1 MKTRE
6 CNEAEK
12 LIIADLDECLKPSEK
27 ERLENH
33 LRVCAPCRQV
43 REESL
48 ALLSAIASDLPEEPG
63 EEFWKLYHQSLDARL
78 KEQALKPVWGFWWKA
93 AGVFVAAVIALLVI
107 RVAIFQPD
115 NRQIADLRVM
125 SPDLF
130 QELEQVY
137 GPTSE
142 ELSPGLLYGDL
153 LLTVV
158 DARAAARLDESDVQ
172 WFEVEDET
180 GPLYL

>member
-63 EEFWKLYHQSLDARL
+63 RGVLEALSPVSGCTTERARVEACL
-78 KEQALKPVWGFWWKA
+78 G
-93 AGVFVAAVIALLVI
+93 LLVES
-107 RVAIFQPD
+107 RGRLCCSGHCA
-115 NRQIADLRVM
+115 
-125 SPDLF
+125 S
-130 QELEQVY
+130 
-137 GPTSE
+137 
-142 ELSPGLLYGDL
+142 GDSCGNL
-153 LLTVV
+153 P
-158 DARAAARLDESDVQ
+158 A
-172 WFEVEDET
+172 
-180 GPLYL
+180 